1 MHAGGQGFEPL
12 ILHQPERVSTLKT
25 EYIYFVYKQVN
36 NENEIEIKYKV
47 FFQNFVGSERS
58 EYNFNVKPRKPEK
71 RKKLSLRVK

>member
-1 MHAGGQGFEPL
+1 M
-12 ILHQPERVSTLKT
+12 
-25 EYIYFVYKQVN
+25 YKQVN

-71 RKKLSLRVK
+71 RKKLSLRVKLTNSKEEILMSAIR